1 MPESQAFA
9 RFAQASQKW
18 RDLIEKRSLH
28 FVELHASGRWR
39 SYYTEAQFFTL
50 LREALELA
58 QIWTKL
64 APRPEDDGQAALPPT
79 KPPTPRRP
87 AA

>member
-1 MPESQAFA
+1 MPESQAFE
-9 RFAQASQKW
+9 RFAGATQKW
-18 RDLIEKRSLH
+18 RDLVQRRSLH

-39 SYYTEAQFFTL
+39 RYYSETQFFAL

-58 QIWTKL
+58 EIWTKL
-64 APRPEDDGQAALPPT
+64 APRPEDDSPAALPPG
-79 KPPTPRRP
+79 TPAGSRRP

>member
-1 MPESQAFA
+1 MPDPQAFA
-9 RFAQASQKW
+9 RFAETSQKW
-18 RDLIEKRSLH
+18 RELVEKRSLH

-39 SYYTEAQFFTL
+39 LQYTEEQFFTL

-58 QIWTKL
+58 EMWTKI
-64 APRPEDDGQAALPPT
+64 APRAEDDSAPLQASNT
-79 KPPTPRRP
+79 RRP

>member
-1 MPESQAFA
+1 MPHSQAFG
-9 RFAQASQKW
+9 RFAEASQKW
-18 RDLIEKRSLH
+18 RDLIEKRSMH

-58 QIWTKL
+58 EIWTKL
-64 APRPEDDGQAALPPT
+64 APRPEDDSEAGAPPIA
-79 KPPTPRRP
+79 PPRPRRP
-87 AA
+87 GP

>member
-1 MPESQAFA
+1 MPESQAFN
-9 RFAQASQKW
+9 RFAEATQRW
-18 RDLIEKRSLH
+18 RDLVQRRSLH

-39 SYYTEAQFFTL
+39 RYYTQVQFFAL

-58 QIWTKL
+58 EIWTKL
-64 APRPEDDGQAALPPT
+64 APRPEDESPAALPPST
-79 KPPTPRRP
+79 PAMPRRP